1 MVKTKVVLIN
11 PNLVVQKND
20 PFTTGIVYMPLA
32 LAYVAAALRQQNF
45 APTVI
50 DAFAE
55 KPHQTHRWQNYLLMG
70 LTPQEIIQRIPDQT
84 HAVIIYAINL
94 NNHLSTIRIISAVKH
109 AHPTLPILILEN
121 TQSVT
126 GYALSLIAD
135 QFYEAGADYILTGEG
150 EQRCGQILAAIQT
163 QDLSTIKTIPGVGAK
178 DFYNSPS
185 APLQN
190 LDAVP
195 FPAWDMFP
203 LENYWRLGF
212 AHGPLTSKKYLPLLT
227 SRGCPYPCR
236 FYVIPTTNNLKWRAR
251 SAINVVDEIQSSI
264 EKYGVNE
271 FHIEDLDPTIADERI
286 REICR
291 EIIRRDLKITWKIA
305 AGTKAETIHGQKT
318 LALMAQAGCRYISIS
333 PETGSKRILKAMNK
347 PFDLE
352 HALNLIAQMKKLK
365 IFSQVCFVLGYPNE
379 TDQDRRETQKLI
391 ERFTR
396 LGVDEIA
403 LFTITPVP
411 GSAIYKE
418 FSGYKGLWELTF
430 TPVWRSDSKNLQYW
444 RLKLYRTFLLGKLRH
459 FPWKILRQMKNFI
472 THRFDTKMEMV
483 PYRAWVWTWAGIF
496 AKKFKIEELPNN
508 GKQ

>member
-1 MVKTKVVLIN
+1 MANNTVVLIN

-32 LAYVAAALRQQNF
+32 LAYVAAALREQNF
-45 APTVI
+45 SPVVI

-55 KPHQTHRWQNYLLMG
+55 NSHQAHRWNHYLLMG
-70 LTPQEIIQRIPDQT
+70 LTPQQILHRIPASTQ
-84 HAVIIYAINL
+84 AIIIYAINL
-94 NNHLSTIRIISAVKH
+94 NNHLSTLHILQAVKQ
-109 AHPTLPILILEN
+109 AHPTVPILILEN

-126 GYALSLIAD
+126 GYALSLVAH
-135 QFYEAGADYILTGEG
+135 QFYEAGADYIVTGEA
-150 EQRCGQILAAIQT
+150 EERCGQILKALQIQYI
-163 QDLSTIKTIPGVGAK
+163 SSIKDMAGVGTK

-185 APLQN
+185 APVQN

-195 FPAWDMFP
+195 FPAWDLFP
-203 LENYWRLGF
+203 LKNYWQLGF

-236 FYVIPTTNNLKWRAR
+236 FCVIPTTNNLKWRAR
-251 SAINVVDEIQSSI
+251 SAKNVVDEIQSTS
-264 EKYGVNE
+264 EKYGVKE
-271 FHIEDLDPTIADERI
+271 FHIEDLNPTINDERI

-291 EIIRRDLKITWKIA
+291 EIIRRNLKITWKIA
-305 AGTKAETIHGQKT
+305 AGTKAETMHGQET

-333 PETGSKRILKAMNK
+333 PETGSPRILKAMNK

-365 IFSQVCFVLGYPNE
+365 ILSQVCFVLGYPNE

-391 ERFTR
+391 EHFTR

-418 FSGYKGLWELTF
+418 FSGYQGLWELTF
-430 TPVWRSDSKNLQYW
+430 TPVWRDDFENLQHW
-444 RLKLYRTFLLGKLRH
+444 RLKLYQTFLFGKLWY
-459 FPWKILRQMKNFI
+459 FPWKVLRQVGNFI
-472 THRFDTKMEMV
+472 TRRFETKMEMV
-483 PYRAWVWTWAGIF
+483 PYRAWVWTWAGIL
-496 AKKFKIEELPNN
+496 AKKFNDEEFPINR
-508 GKQ
+508 K